1 LGDWGFDVSRRWV
14 VVTSA
19 GALVAATAVVAA
31 AAIVGAVAVPA
42 GASSVPPP
50 SPPGA
55 TRVPDTVL
63 LDGARLAGI
72 RASLAHNPSAAL
84 SAALHSLTK
93 SAAAELTAGPWSVMD
108 KNQTPP
114 SGSKHDYLSQAPYWW
129 PSAKKTTGN
138 PQGCPY
144 VQKDGQRNPEA
155 DQISDH
161 AEQGKAWT
169 AIRDLALAWYYTG
182 DARYATRAELD
193 ARTWFINAAT
203 RMNPN
208 LTYAQVI
215 PCDSAVHGT
224 GIIDASEALPQ
235 LLDGFALLDS
245 GAPGWSASD
254 TAAIKSWLGDLL
266 TWSRTSPQGMAETA
280 AANNHGT
287 YKDLMD
293 SSIAVYIGQT
303 ALAQGIVSG
312 ARAARI
318 DRQISGDGSQPLELA
333 RTRSWHYSNFDV
345 TAYCRLT
352 ATGRRAGVNLWA
364 YVSPRGGSI
373 DKAIDFLIPAAEKGR
388 GVWKGQ
394 ELGSFDQTLAK
405 YALHFA
411 ADNGD
416 AAAAAA
422 LPKVPSPA
430 GGDLWPVEPA
440 C

>member
-1 LGDWGFDVSRRWV
+1 MPRRWIV
-14 VVTSA
+14 VVAA
-19 GALVAATAVVAA
+19 GVLVVAA
-31 AAIVGAVAVPA
+31 AVATAAAMGATALPA
-42 GASSVPPP
+42 GASSAPKPPASVP
-50 SPPGA
+50 A
-55 TRVPDTVL
+55 TVL

-72 RASLAHNPSAAL
+72 RGSLAHNPPASLTAAL
-84 SAALHSLTK
+84 RTLTHSAD
-93 SAAAELTAGPWSVMD
+93 AELTAGPWSVMD
-108 KNQTPP
+108 KKQTAP

-129 PSAKKTTGN
+129 PSANKTAAN
-138 PQGCPY
+138 PRGCPY
-144 VQKDGQRNPEA
+144 VQRDGQRNPEA
-155 DQISDH
+155 DLISDH
-161 AEQGKAWT
+161 AEQGKAWS

-182 DARYATRAELD
+182 DARYAARAELD
-193 ARTWFINAAT
+193 ARTWFINPAT

-245 GAPGWSASD
+245 GAPGWSAADSS
-254 TAAIKSWLGDLL
+254 AVKSWLGDLL
-266 TWSRTSPQGMAETA
+266 VWSRTSPQGMAESA

-293 SSIAVYIGQT
+293 SSIAVYTGQV
-303 ALAQGIVSG
+303 ALAQSIVSG
-312 ARAARI
+312 ARTARI
-318 DRQISGDGSQPLELA
+318 DRQIDANGSQPLELA

-352 ATGRRAGVNLWA
+352 ATGRRVGVNLWA
-364 YVSPRGGSI
+364 YVNPRGGSI

-388 GVWKGQ
+388 GAWKGQ
-394 ELGSFDQTLAK
+394 ELGSFDQALAK

-422 LPKVPSPA
+422 GPKVPSPA
-430 GGDLWPVEPA
+430 GGDLWPIEPA

>member
-1 LGDWGFDVSRRWV
+1 V
-14 VVTSA
+14 A
-19 GALVAATAVVAA
+19 GALVAAAAVAA
-31 AAIVGAVAVPA
+31 AAAVGAAAVPA
-42 GASSVPPP
+42 GASSLPGP
-50 SPPGA
+50 SAPGTTGIPA
-55 TRVPDTVL
+55 TVL

-72 RASLAHNPSAAL
+72 RASLQHHPSASL
-84 SAALHSLTK
+84 SAALHTLTK
-93 SAAAELTAGPWSVMD
+93 SADAQLSAGPWSVTD
-108 KNQTPP
+108 KKQTAP

-129 PSAKKTTGN
+129 PSAQKTPGN
-138 PQGCPY
+138 PRGCPY
-144 VQKDGQRNPEA
+144 VQRDGQRNPEA

-169 AIRDLALAWYYTG
+169 AIHDLALAWYYTG
-182 DARYATRAELD
+182 NARYAARAELD
-193 ARTWFINAAT
+193 ARTWFINPAT
-203 RMNPN
+203 KINPN

-215 PCDSAVHGT
+215 PCDRAVHGT

-235 LLDGFALLDS
+235 LLDGFALLDTA
-245 GAPGWSASD
+245 APGWSASD

-266 TWSRTSPQGMAETA
+266 TWSRTSPQGTAETA

-287 YKDLMD
+287 YKDLLD
-293 SSIAVYIGQT
+293 ASIAVYIGQT
-303 ALAQGIVSG
+303 SLAQSIVSG
-312 ARAARI
+312 ARATRI
-318 DRQISGDGSQPLELA
+318 DNQITADGSQPLELA

-352 ATGRRAGVNLWA
+352 ATGRRVGVNLWT
-364 YVSPRGGSI
+364 YVNPRGGSI

-388 GVWKGQ
+388 GAWKGP

-416 AAAAAA
+416 TAAAAA
-422 LPKVPSPA
+422 LPKVPSPP
-430 GGDLWPVEPA
+430 GGDLWPVEPS